1 MLILE
6 DLVQLDYVWVADF
19 SEDFEL
25 FYEALVVGCRLDL
38 ALVYE
43 LDSHLLFGV
52 GMSCNFDLVESALTD
67 SLP

>member
-1 MLILE
+1 M
-6 DLVQLDYVWVADF
+6 
-19 SEDFEL
+19 
-25 FYEALVVGCRLDL
+25 VGCRLDL